1 LHALLLLL
9 LLLQSCARHP
19 RSTQHLHKLAR
30 WRHANLC
37 KGSLLALQL
46 LLQALLLRQMLLLQ
60 EAQCTLPT
68 LRLLLLLLLLLTCYE
83 SCQCCRALQLL

>member
-9 LLLQSCARHP
+9 LQRCARHP
-19 RSTQHLHKLAR
+19 SPTQRLHQLAR

-37 KGSLLALQL
+37 KGSLLPLQL
-46 LLQALLLRQMLLLQ
+46 LLQALLVRQLLLLQ

-68 LRLLLLLLLLLTCYE
+68 LRLLLLLQLLLLTCDE
-83 SCQCCRALQLL
+83 SCQCCWAMQLL